1 PAAEVTGGRE
11 LVLAAAGF
19 PLLVFGVRAD
29 ASAGEGVG
37 GPAVG
42 PRRIRRRIAG
52 ITAALRSAGVQ
63 RWPQRFGS
71 EPRQVRTADLL
82 ALVSGEIG
90 DDFLVF
96 DPLGEMPDAAPGARG
111 HRACEEFVV
120 ALTHVLA
127 RCQDIPAARP

>member
-1 PAAEVTGGRE
+1 AAAEVTGGRE

-29 ASAGEGVG
+29 GSTGEGVG
-37 GPAVG
+37 GPAVA

-63 RWPQRFGS
+63 RWSQRLGS
-71 EPRQVRTADLL
+71 EHRQARTADLL

-90 DDFLVF
+90 DEVLVF
-96 DPLGEMPDAAPGARG
+96 DHLGEGPDSGPGAGPDPGTDAAP
-111 HRACEEFVV
+111 
-120 ALTHVLA
+120 
-127 RCQDIPAARP
+127 DARPRV